1 MELKS
6 FVTQALVE
14 ITDAVK
20 EAQEKTKE
28 NGALINPRLLYFGGD
43 LAGNQVML
51 KEPGGKETRLGQVI
65 EFDISV
71 TASERD
77 ETQGGVGIQVA
88 SITIGAGV
96 SGKTEDQSSVISRIK
111 FSIPVFLP
119 QDKTPQPYLA

>member
-14 ITDAVK
+14 IVEGVK
-20 EAQEKTKE
+20 DAQEKTQQT
-28 NGALINPRLLYFGGD
+28 NALISPKDIFF
-43 LAGNQVML
+43 
-51 KEPGGKETRLGQVI
+51 TRPTDENKIAIQDMNGERRYGQMI

-88 SITIGAGV
+88 SITIGAGL
-96 SGKTEDQSSVISRIK
+96 SGRTEDQNSIVSRLK
-111 FSIPVFLP
+111 FSVPVFLP
-119 QDKTPQPYLA
+119 EDSKHP